1 MNPSPNGTRP
11 PDGTQQC
18 PKCADASVKAA
29 TLTDRFVYLR
39 CAACGEVWVIP
50 ERRQIRRAVVRAG
63 S

>member
-1 MNPSPNGTRP
+1 MDSAPKGTRP
-11 PDGTQQC
+11 PDDTQRC

-50 ERRQIRRAVVRAG
+50 ERRQIRRTIVRAV